1 MRHFWLASRI
11 LLFFTTSLLAETDLH
26 YLVKSHQWG
35 QIESH
40 FKNTT
45 PSRESE
51 VYSLIEFHEKSPNG
65 DKEKRFRYLLSLIRG
80 VFVTDAN
87 EEEVRKILTQTMP
100 FQTTLFKLSYWKL
113 YNEITAKNYLTPQ
126 ERILFLN
133 RLNMEEDPICRRVL
147 DEQIRLLAA
156 NNQWKEITEK
166 IQSIPDSHKR
176 YLLTGDSLYRYG
188 KAKLILGD
196 EKGAIEEWL
205 SCLQKEGL
213 LDQTVQMIASD
224 WSKYK
229 GSGSILQLNPS
240 EITLFLPA
248 INSND
253 KEALFRSRPELF
265 SSRLNY
271 YEGFKHLTSVLT
283 KVGKTNE
290 LFRVLRANKA
300 FVDMDSSWIVTLAD
314 TLYQQNKF
322 QQAIELLK
330 TFPGK
335 DAGYYRVLAAS
346 YDRLGDK
353 ELYFENLILYL
364 GKYPFNLFYQDR
376 LIEYLVER
384 KGEKSHYAPL
394 AKFER
399 ALAEIPN
406 LPVKGRLVYW
416 YLRSLKENGETERLK
431 KELKRYYAL
440 CPGSYY
446 TRVIREEFLSTIKE
460 SNKPENPTYNKEYLY
475 EYLSYTAGIPE
486 ESGALIG
493 RNLGFVYPKD
503 SYELGNKLGGMSS
516 RIQGHKLLNLA
527 KEYFRVGE
535 DNLGL
540 HLVNFHVKRE
550 NLSEDEKDEI
560 LVGIGDLTRN
570 TYYSAFHTRSLLKR
584 YLIPDDPILL
594 PTSLSV
600 RMYPRPHQNIVS
612 RYANDNGIPE
622 DSVYALMRQE
632 SFFKETATSRS
643 NARGLMQI
651 MPATGRELAQ
661 RMGITSYSL
670 YEPETSIR
678 LGTKFLAYLLK
689 SNGNELKWA
698 SIAYNG
704 GPGNLRKWKKSVY
717 SGDFNHFLEDLPYK
731 ESRDYCRIVVS
742 NYYAYDIMKK
752 YHKL

>member
-11 LLFFTTSLLAETDLH
+11 LLFFTTSLFAETDLQ
-26 YLVKSHQWG
+26 YLIKSHQWG
-35 QIESH
+35 QIQNH
-40 FKNTT
+40 FQNTNPT
-45 PSRESE
+45 RESE

-65 DKEKRFRYLLSLIRG
+65 DKEKRFRYLISLVRG
-80 VFVTDAN
+80 VFVTESS

-113 YNEITAKNYLTPQ
+113 YTEITQRNYLTPA
-126 ERILFLN
+126 ERIQYLN
-133 RLNMEEDPICRRVL
+133 RMNLEEDPICRRLL
-147 DEQIRLLAA
+147 DELVRLLAA
-156 NNQWKEITEK
+156 NNQWKEILDK
-166 IQSIPDSHKR
+166 INSIQESHRR
-176 YLLTGDSLYRYG
+176 YLLTGDTQYRYG

-196 EKGAIEEWL
+196 EKSAVEEWL
-205 SCLQKEGL
+205 NLLQRDGL
-213 LDQTVQMIASD
+213 SDSTVHMVAAD

-229 GSGSILQLNPS
+229 GSGSILQLAPS
-240 EITLFLPA
+240 ELTLLLPA
-248 INSND
+248 ISHND
-253 KEALFRSRPELF
+253 KEALFRTRPELF
-265 SSRLNY
+265 STRLAY
-271 YEGFKHLTSVLT
+271 YEGFKHLTLVLT
-283 KVGKTNE
+283 KTGKINE
-290 LFRVLRANKA
+290 LFRVLRANKT
-300 FVDMDSSWIVTLAD
+300 FVDMDSSWIVSLAD
-314 TLYQQNKF
+314 ILYQQNKF
-322 QQAIELLK
+322 QAAIELLK

-346 YDRLGDK
+346 YDRLGDR

-376 LIEYLVER
+376 LIEYLVDR
-384 KGEKSHYAPL
+384 KGDKSNYAPL
-394 AKFER
+394 VKFER

-416 YLRSLKENGETERLK
+416 YLRSLKESGDTDKLK

-446 TRVIREEFLSTIKE
+446 TRVIREEFLSIIKE
-460 SNKPENPTYNKEYLY
+460 SNKPDNPTYNKEYLF

-486 ESGALIG
+486 ESYAILG

-535 DNLGL
+535 DSLGL
-540 HLVNFHVKRE
+540 SLVNFHVKRE
-550 NLSEDEKDEI
+550 NLSEEEKDEI
-560 LVGIGDLTRN
+560 LVGIGDLTYN
-570 TYYSAFHTRSLLKR
+570 TYYTAFHTRSLLKR
-584 YLIPDDPILL
+584 HFIPDDPILL

-600 RMYPRPHQNIVS
+600 RIFPRPHQSIVA
-612 RYANDNGIPE
+612 RYANENDISE
-622 DSVYALMRQE
+622 DKVYALMRQE

-651 MPATGRELAQ
+651 MPATGKELAS

-742 NYYAYDIMKK
+742 NFYAYDIMKK

>member
-11 LLFFTTSLLAETDLH
+11 LLFFTTSLFADTDLQ
-26 YLVKSHQWG
+26 YLIKSHQWG

-40 FKNTT
+40 FRNTN

-51 VYSLIEFHEKSPNG
+51 VYSLIEFHEKAPNG
-65 DKEKRFRYLLSLIRG
+65 DKEKRFRYLISLVRG
-80 VFVTDAN
+80 VFVTESS
-87 EEEVRKILTQTMP
+87 EEEVKKILTQTMP

-113 YNEITAKNYLTPQ
+113 YTEITQRNYLTPA
-126 ERILFLN
+126 ERIQFLN
-133 RLNMEEDPICRRVL
+133 RLNLEEDPICRRLL
-147 DEQIRLLAA
+147 DELVRLLAA
-156 NNQWKEITEK
+156 NNQWKDILDK
-166 IQSIPDSHKR
+166 INSIQDSHRR
-176 YLLTGDSLYRYG
+176 YLLTGDTQYRYG
-188 KAKLILGD
+188 KAKLVLGD
-196 EKGAIEEWL
+196 EKSAVEEWL
-205 SCLQKEGL
+205 NCLQRDGL
-213 LDQTVQMIASD
+213 SDSTVQMIAAD

-229 GSGSILQLNPS
+229 GSGSILQLAPS
-240 EITLFLPA
+240 ELTLLLPA
-248 INSND
+248 INNND
-253 KEALFRSRPELF
+253 KEALFRTRPELF
-265 SSRLNY
+265 STRLAY
-271 YEGFKHLTSVLT
+271 YEGFKHLTSTLT
-283 KVGKTNE
+283 KTGKTNE
-290 LFRVLRANKA
+290 LFRVLRANKT
-300 FVDMDSSWIVTLAD
+300 FVDMDSAWIVSLAD
-314 TLYQQNKF
+314 VLYQQNKF
-322 QQAIELLK
+322 QNAIELLK

-335 DAGYYRVLAAS
+335 DAGYFRVLAAA
-346 YDRLGDK
+346 YDRLGDR
-353 ELYFENLILYL
+353 EMYFENLILYL

-376 LIEYLVER
+376 LIEFLVDR
-384 KGEKSHYAPL
+384 NGEKSNYAPVQ
-394 AKFER
+394 KFEK

-416 YLRSLKENGETERLK
+416 YLRSLKESGDTEKLK

-446 TRVIREEFLSTIKE
+446 TRVIREEFLPIIKE
-460 SNKPENPTYNKEYLY
+460 GNKPDNPTYNKEYLF

-486 ESGALIG
+486 ESYALLG

-535 DNLGL
+535 DSLGL
-540 HLVNFHVKRE
+540 SLVNFHVKRE
-550 NLSEDEKDEI
+550 NLSEEEKDEI
-560 LVGIGDLTRN
+560 LVGIGDLTYN
-570 TYYSAFHTRSLLKR
+570 TYYTAFHTRSLLKR
-584 YLIPDDPILL
+584 HFIPDDPILL

-600 RMYPRPHQNIVS
+600 RIFPRPHQSIVS
-612 RYANDNGIPE
+612 RYAQENDISE
-622 DSVYALMRQE
+622 DKVYALMRQE

-651 MPATGRELAQ
+651 MPATGKELAT
-661 RMGITSYSL
+661 RMGISSYSL

-717 SGDFNHFLEDLPYK
+717 TGDFNHFLEDLPYK

-742 NYYAYDIMKK
+742 NFYAYDIMKK

>member
-11 LLFFTTSLLAETDLH
+11 LLFFTTSLFAETDLQ
-26 YLVKSHQWG
+26 YLIKSHQWG
-35 QIESH
+35 QIENH
-40 FKNTT
+40 FKNIN

-51 VYSLIEFHEKSPNG
+51 VYSLIEFHEKAPNG
-65 DKEKRFRYLLSLIRG
+65 DKEKRFRYLISLVRG
-80 VFVTDAN
+80 VFVTESS

-100 FQTTLFKLSYWKL
+100 FQTTLFRLSYWKL
-113 YNEITAKNYLTPQ
+113 YTEITQRNYLTPA
-126 ERILFLN
+126 ERIQFLN
-133 RLNMEEDPICRRVL
+133 RLNLDEDPICRRLL
-147 DEQIRLLAA
+147 DELVRLLAA
-156 NNQWKEITEK
+156 NNQWKEILEK
-166 IQSIPDSHKR
+166 INAIQESHRR
-176 YLLTGDSLYRYG
+176 YLLTGDIQYRFG

-196 EKGAIEEWL
+196 EKAAADEWL
-205 SCLQKEGL
+205 NCLQREGL
-213 LDQTVQMIASD
+213 SDSTVQMIAAD

-229 GSGSILQLNPS
+229 GSGSILQLAPS
-240 EITLFLPA
+240 ELTLLLPA
-248 INSND
+248 INNND
-253 KEALFRSRPELF
+253 KEALFRTRPELF
-265 SSRLNY
+265 STRLAY
-271 YEGFKHLTSVLT
+271 YEGFKHLTFILT
-283 KVGKTNE
+283 KIGRINE
-290 LFRVLRANKA
+290 LFRVLRSNKI
-300 FVDMDSSWIVTLAD
+300 FVDMDPSFIVTLAD
-314 TLYQQNKF
+314 IFYQQNKF
-322 QQAIELLK
+322 QAAIELLK

-346 YDRLGDK
+346 YDRLGDR

-384 KGEKSHYAPL
+384 KDEKSNYAPL
-394 AKFER
+394 VKFER

-416 YLRSLKENGETERLK
+416 YLRSLKESGETEKLK

-446 TRVIREEFLSTIKE
+446 TRVIREEFLSIIKE
-460 SNKPENPTYNKEYLY
+460 SNKPDNPTYNKEYLF

-486 ESGALIG
+486 ESYAILG

-516 RIQGHKLLNLA
+516 RIQGHKLLSLA
-527 KEYFRVGE
+527 KEYFRIGE
-535 DNLGL
+535 DSLGL
-540 HLVNFHVKRE
+540 SLVNFHVKRE
-550 NLSEDEKDEI
+550 NLSEEEKDEI
-560 LVGIGDLTRN
+560 LVGIGDLTYN
-570 TYYSAFHTRSLLKR
+570 TYYTAFHTRSLLKR
-584 YLIPDDPILL
+584 HFIPDDPILL
-594 PTSLSV
+594 PTSISV
-600 RMYPRPHQNIVS
+600 RIYPRPHQSIVA
-612 RYANDNGIPE
+612 RYANENDISE
-622 DSVYALMRQE
+622 DKVYALMRQE

-651 MPATGRELAQ
+651 MPATGKELAS

-717 SGDFNHFLEDLPYK
+717 TGDFNHFLEDLPYK

-742 NYYAYDIMKK
+742 NFYAYDIMKK

>member
-26 YLVKSHQWG
+26 YFIKSHQWG
-35 QIESH
+35 QIENH

-65 DKEKRFRYLLSLIRG
+65 DKEKRFRYLLSLVRG
-80 VFVTDAN
+80 VFVTEGN
-87 EEEVRKILTQTMP
+87 EEEAKKILTQTMP

-113 YNEITAKNYLTPQ
+113 YNEITAKNYLTPS
-126 ERILFLN
+126 ERIQFLN

-147 DEQIRLLAA
+147 DEQIRLLAS
-156 NNQWKEITEK
+156 NNQWKEIIEK
-166 IQSIPDSHKR
+166 VQSLQESHKR

-196 EKGAIEEWL
+196 EKGAIEEWIN
-205 SCLQKEGL
+205 CLQKDGL
-213 LDQTVQMIASD
+213 QDQTIQMIASD

-229 GSGSILQLNPS
+229 GSGNILQMNPS
-240 EITLFLPA
+240 ELSLFLPA

-271 YEGFKHLTSVLT
+271 YEGFKHLTSTLT
-283 KVGKTNE
+283 KVGKVNE
-290 LFRVLRANKA
+290 LFRVLRANKS
-300 FVDMDSSWIVTLAD
+300 FVEMDSSWIVTLAD
-314 TLYQQNKF
+314 TFYQQNKF

-384 KGEKSHYAPL
+384 KGEKSQYAPL

-399 ALAEIPN
+399 ALSEIPN

-446 TRVIREEFLSTIKE
+446 TRVIREEFLSIIKE
-460 SNKPENPTYNKEYLY
+460 SNKPENPTYNKEYLF

-486 ESGALIG
+486 ESSALIG

-535 DNLGL
+535 DSLGL

-560 LVGIGDLTRN
+560 LVGIGDLTHN
-570 TYYSAFHTRSLLKR
+570 TYYTAFHTRSLLKR

-612 RYANDNGIPE
+612 RYANENGISE

-661 RMGITSYSL
+661 RMGISSYSL

-689 SNGNELKWA
+689 SNENELKWA

-717 SGDFNHFLEDLPYK
+717 TGDFNHFLEDLPYK

-742 NYYAYDIMKK
+742 NFYAYDIMKK

>member
-11 LLFFTTSLLAETDLH
+11 LLFFTTSLFADTDLQ
-26 YLVKSHQWG
+26 YLIKSHQWG

-40 FKNTT
+40 FRNTN

-51 VYSLIEFHEKSPNG
+51 VYSLIEFHEKAPNG
-65 DKEKRFRYLLSLIRG
+65 DKEKRFRYLISLVRG
-80 VFVTDAN
+80 VFVTESS

-113 YNEITAKNYLTPQ
+113 YTEITQRNYLTPQ
-126 ERILFLN
+126 ERIQFLN
-133 RLNMEEDPICRRVL
+133 RLNLEEDPICRRLL
-147 DEQIRLLAA
+147 DELVRLLAA
-156 NNQWKEITEK
+156 NNQWKEILDK
-166 IQSIPDSHKR
+166 INSIQESHRR
-176 YLLTGDSLYRYG
+176 YLLTGDTQYRYG
-188 KAKLILGD
+188 KSKLVLGD
-196 EKGAIEEWL
+196 EKAAVEEWL
-205 SCLQKEGL
+205 NCLQREGL
-213 LDQTVQMIASD
+213 SDSTVQMIAAD

-229 GSGSILQLNPS
+229 GSGSILQLAPS
-240 EITLFLPA
+240 EFTLLLPA
-248 INSND
+248 INNSD
-253 KEALFRSRPELF
+253 KEAVFRTRPELF
-265 SSRLNY
+265 STRLAY
-271 YEGFKHLTSVLT
+271 YEGFKHLTSILT
-283 KVGKTNE
+283 KTGKINE
-290 LFRVLRANKA
+290 LFRVLRANKT
-300 FVDMDSSWIVTLAD
+300 FVDMDSSYIVSLAD
-314 TLYQQNKF
+314 ILYQQNKF
-322 QQAIELLK
+322 QNAIELLK

-335 DAGYYRVLAAS
+335 DAGYYRVLAAT
-346 YDRLGDK
+346 YDRLGDR
-353 ELYFENLILYL
+353 EMYFENLILYL

-376 LIEYLVER
+376 LIEYLVDR
-384 KGEKSHYAPL
+384 KGEKSNYAPIT
-394 AKFER
+394 KFER

-416 YLRSLKENGETERLK
+416 YLRSLKESGDTEKLK

-446 TRVIREEFLSTIKE
+446 TRVIREEFLPIIKE
-460 SNKPENPTYNKEYLY
+460 SNKPDNPTYNKEYLF

-486 ESGALIG
+486 ESYSILG

-535 DNLGL
+535 DSLGL
-540 HLVNFHVKRE
+540 SLVNFHVKRE
-550 NLSEDEKDEI
+550 NLSEEEKDEI
-560 LVGIGDLTRN
+560 LVGIGDLTYN
-570 TYYSAFHTRSLLKR
+570 TYYTAFHTRSLLKR
-584 YLIPDDPILL
+584 HLIPDDPILL

-600 RMYPRPHQNIVS
+600 RIYPRPHQNIVS
-612 RYANDNGIPE
+612 RYAQENDISE
-622 DSVYALMRQE
+622 DKVYALMRQE

-651 MPATGRELAQ
+651 MPATGKELAS

-717 SGDFNHFLEDLPYK
+717 TGDFNHFLEDLPYK

-742 NYYAYDIMKK
+742 NFYAYDIMKK

>member
-11 LLFFTTSLLAETDLH
+11 LLFFTTSLFAETDLQ
-26 YLVKSHQWG
+26 YLIKSHQWG
-35 QIESH
+35 QIENH
-40 FKNTT
+40 FKNTN

-51 VYSLIEFHEKSPNG
+51 VYSLIEFHEKAPNG
-65 DKEKRFRYLLSLIRG
+65 DKEKRFRYLISLVRG
-80 VFVTDAN
+80 VFVTESS
-87 EEEVRKILTQTMP
+87 EEEVKKILTQTMP

-113 YNEITAKNYLTPQ
+113 YTEITQRNYLTPA
-126 ERILFLN
+126 ERIQFLN
-133 RLNMEEDPICRRVL
+133 RLNLEEDPICRRLL
-147 DEQIRLLAA
+147 DELVRLLAA
-156 NNQWKEITEK
+156 NNQWKEILEK
-166 IQSIPDSHKR
+166 INSIQESHKR
-176 YLLTGDSLYRYG
+176 YLLTGDTQYRYG

-196 EKGAIEEWL
+196 EKAAVEEWL
-205 SCLQKEGL
+205 NLLQREGL
-213 LDQTVQMIASD
+213 SDSTVHMVAAD
-224 WSKYK
+224 WTKYK
-229 GSGSILQLNPS
+229 GSGSILQLAPS
-240 EITLFLPA
+240 ELTILLPA
-248 INSND
+248 ISHND
-253 KEALFRSRPELF
+253 KEALFHTRPELF
-265 SSRLNY
+265 STRLAY
-271 YEGFKHLTSVLT
+271 YEGFKHLTSILT
-283 KVGKTNE
+283 KTGRINE
-290 LFRVLRANKA
+290 LFRVLRSNKT
-300 FVDMDSSWIVTLAD
+300 FVDMDSAWIVSLAD
-314 TLYQQNKF
+314 VLYQQNKF
-322 QQAIELLK
+322 QAATELLK
-330 TFPGK
+330 TFPGR
-335 DAGYYRVLAAS
+335 DAGYNRVLAAS
-346 YDRLGDK
+346 YDRLGDR

-376 LIEYLVER
+376 LIEYLVDR
-384 KGEKSHYAPL
+384 KGEKSNYAPL

-416 YLRSLKENGETERLK
+416 YLRSLKESGDTEKLK

-446 TRVIREEFLSTIKE
+446 TRVIREEFLPIIKE
-460 SNKPENPTYNKEYLY
+460 SNKPDNPTYNKEYLF

-486 ESGALIG
+486 ESYAILG

-535 DNLGL
+535 DSLGL
-540 HLVNFHVKRE
+540 SLVNFHVKRE
-550 NLSEDEKDEI
+550 NLSEEEKDEI
-560 LVGIGDLTRN
+560 LVGIGDLTYN
-570 TYYSAFHTRSLLKR
+570 TYYTAFHTRSLLKR
-584 YLIPDDPILL
+584 HFIPDDPILL
-594 PTSLSV
+594 PTSISV
-600 RMYPRPHQNIVS
+600 RIYPRPHQSIVS
-612 RYANDNGIPE
+612 RYANENDISE
-622 DSVYALMRQE
+622 DKVYALMRQE

-651 MPATGRELAQ
+651 MPATGKELAT

-717 SGDFNHFLEDLPYK
+717 TGDFNHFLEDLPYK

-742 NYYAYDIMKK
+742 NFYAYDIMKK